1 VPCTKWAATDPQI
14 KRTNIVLHTDTPKFK
29 NHHTMP
35 NILVC
40 TDGSA
45 YAPSVY
51 DHAAWAAQRLRAS
64 LHVLHFVDPHHETA
78 STADLSGAIGL
89 GAKSALLEELVQ
101 LEAAKA
107 KLAHAKGRVILE
119 TARAHL
125 TKAGLSN
132 IAADLKHGSLSD
144 SIEAY
149 DAEADLVVIGKRG
162 ENTSLDY
169 KHLGSNLERVV
180 RTCKH
185 PVLVAARV
193 FKPIRRL
200 LLAYDA
206 GSSANRAVDY
216 LVTQPL
222 LKDCSVHLLSVGSG
236 DARIYGGMTSAKAQ
250 LEAAGYTVK
259 SELRPG
265 HPIEVIGE
273 VVKNDGIDLLVMGAY
288 GHMKIRQLLIGST
301 TATLL
306 RTCAI
311 PALLFR

>member
-1 VPCTKWAATDPQI
+1 
-14 KRTNIVLHTDTPKFK
+14 
-29 NHHTMP
+29 MP

-45 YAPSVY
+45 YASSVY
-51 DHAAWAAQRLRAS
+51 DHAAWAAQRLGAS
-64 LHVLHFVDPHHETA
+64 IHVLHLVDPHHETV
-78 STADLSGAIGL
+78 SSADLTGAIGL
-89 GAKSALLEELVQ
+89 GAKSALMEELVQ
-101 LEAAKA
+101 LEATKA

-119 TARAHL
+119 AAREHL
-125 TKAGLSN
+125 AKAG
-132 IAADLKHGSLSD
+132 IANVLADQKHGSLAD

-180 RTCKH
+180 RTCTH

-193 FKPIRRL
+193 FKPVKRV

-206 GSSANRAVDY
+206 GPGSERAVDY
-216 LVTQPL
+216 IATQAL
-222 LKDCSVHLLSVGSG
+222 LKGCSIHLLSVGSG
-236 DARIYGGMTSAKAQ
+236 DARISGGMTAAKTK
-250 LEAAGYTVK
+250 LETAGYAVT
-259 SELRPG
+259 SDIQAG
-265 HPIEVIGE
+265 HPIEVIGAQ
-273 VVKNDGIDLLVMGAY
+273 VKTDGIDLLVMGAY
-288 GHMKIRQLLIGST
+288 GHMKIRHLLIGST